1 MAIACESMRERV
13 KDRKFK
19 RTEQRFC
26 SFILNH
32 AKVTL
37 LCMFSRPW
45 TRKDGCT
52 YCKPFWLQASQNSF
66 LTFWIKLLQLRT
78 HPALPRSLSEF
89 YFCYFLRPRFDFPRK
104 IKFGRKVYLGT
115 WHMQTIRTPK
125 WWAEF
130 NLMNLA
136 PRTYYPFSSYWREP
150 DPRLVEQLFLFLCVG
165 PIFNRT
171 GPETGILR

>member
-1 MAIACESMRERV
+1 MAIACGSMRERV

-19 RTEQRFC
+19 STEQRFC

-32 AKVTL
+32 AKITL
-37 LCMFSRPW
+37 LWMFSRLW

-52 YCKPFWLQASQNSF
+52 YCKPFWLQASQSSF
-66 LTFWIKLLQLRT
+66 LPFWINLLQLRT
-78 HPALPRSLSEF
+78 HPHCLALYLNSTFATFCAPGLIFPVKLNLAERFTSELDI
-89 YFCYFLRPRFDFPRK
+89 C
-104 IKFGRKVYLGT
+104 
-115 WHMQTIRTPK
+115 WTPSK

-165 PIFNRT
+165 SIFNRT